1 MPSSLFACNLSM
13 IARRTAMSVFCW
25 FAVMSYKNPKIPHFF
40 LFLCIICLMEFTA
53 LYRKYRP
60 QKFDDVVG
68 QDHIVSVLEGAVK
81 RGEIAHAYLFSGTR
95 GTGKTSVARIL
106 AKEIKTTATDLVE
119 IDAASNTSVEDVRS
133 LNESVHSL
141 PFESKYKVY
150 IIDEVHMLSKSAF
163 NALLKTLEEP
173 PKHAIFILA
182 TTELEKLPET
192 VFSRCQT
199 FVFQKPSV
207 SLLKE
212 LALSVAK
219 KEGFDLPDGAAD
231 LVALLGDGSYRDTHG
246 ILQKVISSTSG
257 KRISI
262 EEVER
267 VTGIPKGTL
276 VNSLLESIAE
286 GKLDAALS
294 AVSSAAE
301 GSIDMKVFLKLLL
314 HKARAV
320 LLLRF
325 APELKNELAK
335 QFSEEDFVLLTR
347 LAGQRESKIKSAL
360 LRELLE
366 AYSETGFSYL
376 PQLPLELA
384 LSRVLGSA

>member
-1 MPSSLFACNLSM
+1 
-13 IARRTAMSVFCW
+13 MSVFCW

-173 PKHAIFILA
+173 PKHVVFILA
-182 TTELEKLPET
+182 TTEMEKLPDT
-192 VFSRCQT
+192 VVSRCQA
-199 FVFQKPSV
+199 FVFRKPTQKILSDQIRKV
-207 SLLKE
+207 S
-212 LALSVAK
+212 K
-219 KEGFDLPDGAAD
+219 KEGYTIEDDAAE
-231 LVALLGDGSYRDTHG
+231 LIALLGDGSFRDALG
-246 ILQKVISSTSG
+246 ILQKVMSATEKKTIDAESTA
-257 KRISI
+257 K
-262 EEVER
+262 
-267 VTGIPKGTL
+267 VTGAPSTKIIGRIISGIANKNADETL
-276 VNSLLESIAE
+276 GAVKEAV
-286 GKLDAALS
+286 DANT
-294 AVSSAAE
+294 
-301 GSIDMKVFLKLLL
+301 DMKTFLKILL
-314 HKARAV
+314 HKMR
-320 LLLRF
+320 LLLLLKY
-325 APELKNELAK
+325 APEMKE
-335 QFSEEDFVLLTR
+335 T
-347 LAGQRESKIKSAL
+347 IKSQLSGEEYKEFSSLASDKAKEINSKTIL
-360 LRELLE
+360 ELLE
-366 AYSETGFSYL
+366 AFTRLPYAAV
-376 PQLPLELA
+376 PQLPLEIA
-384 LSRVLGSA
+384 VINICSGSR